1 MNGEITIQIQI
12 KVWFS
17 PDSEFFFFLLLHFII
32 DHAAFGRKPSKA
44 AQHQRLVCN
53 LEAGLVPS
61 EDRL

>member
-1 MNGEITIQIQI
+1 MNGEITIQI

-17 PDSEFFFFLLLHFII
+17 PDSEIFFFFFLLLHFII
-32 DHAAFGRKPSKA
+32 DHAACGRKPSKA